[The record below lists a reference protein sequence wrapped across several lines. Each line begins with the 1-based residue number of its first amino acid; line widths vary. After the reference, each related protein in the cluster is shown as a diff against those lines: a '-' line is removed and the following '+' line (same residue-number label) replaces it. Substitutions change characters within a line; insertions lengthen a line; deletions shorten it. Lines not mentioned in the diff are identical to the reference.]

1 MSRRLLKK
9 KSTDKSS
16 SRSHLEDIN
25 TYTSLNINKQVK
37 ESTKPEEEEVCA
49 DLFGNQAD
57 DNGTLDLLQKKRSDT
72 ITADLEP
79 KQPTSQES
87 NKLPWDSSDFVSEK
101 KERIQDKYIFQK
113 PPLGDGLFGTVYKV
127 RHRETGVVRAV
138 KAINKS
144 KAKVNNLKDLLND
157 VEILK
162 KLDHPN
168 IIKVYE
174 FFQDPSYYFIV
185 TEYCSGGELFERIM
199 AEKQFT
205 EKKAASMMRDML
217 SAIVYC
223 HDKNLVHCDLKP
235 ENVLY
240 SCSHPTDSTLKI
252 IDFGNSNFCEP
263 GTTLKNKLGTVY
275 YVAPEVLKG
284 AYNNK
289 CDVWSLG
296 VILYL
301 LLSGKPPFNGPSD
314 QKIFEKIFKG
324 DYSMDGPEWTAI
336 SKEAK
341 DLISKMLTYN
351 FDDRISAR
359 DCLSHP
365 WFQCMLE
372 AKELRMDLPIGR
384 RSIRNLKDFRKK
396 NKLQEAIL
404 YFLVNQLTSS
414 EEKNELLKQFLAID
428 KDGDGLLTMDDLIK
442 AYEKTG
448 MDTEEAIL
456 TAKQTISNVDKSESG
471 AINYTEFIT
480 ATISKRKLFS
490 QDRLQHAFKMFD
502 VDNKKYITVGELKSI
517 FNSGVFLNI
526 NDEIWNNM
534 VEKFS
539 SEGKID
545 YETFCKMMV
554 EFTENEKVTQSIRN
568 SQLH

>member
-1 MSRRLLKK
+1 
-9 KSTDKSS
+9 
-16 SRSHLEDIN
+16 
-25 TYTSLNINKQVK
+25 
-37 ESTKPEEEEVCA
+37 
-49 DLFGNQAD
+49 
-57 DNGTLDLLQKKRSDT
+57 
-72 ITADLEP
+72 
-79 KQPTSQES
+79 
-87 NKLPWDSSDFVSEK
+87 
-101 KERIQDKYIFQK
+101 
-113 PPLGDGLFGTVYKV
+113 
-127 RHRETGVVRAV
+127 
-138 KAINKS
+138 
-144 KAKVNNLKDLLND
+144 
-157 VEILK
+157 
-162 KLDHPN
+162 
-168 IIKVYE
+168 
-174 FFQDPSYYFIV
+174 
-185 TEYCSGGELFERIM
+185 
-199 AEKQFT
+199 
-205 EKKAASMMRDML
+205 MMRDML

-240 SCSHPTDSTLKI
+240 SCSHPTESTLKI

-296 VILYL
+296 VIMYL

-324 DYSMDGPEWTAI
+324 EYNMDGPEWTAI

-341 DLISKMLTYN
+341 DLISKMLTYK

-372 AKELRMDLPIGR
+372 AKEIRMDLPIGR
-384 RSIRNLKDFRKK
+384 RSLRNLKDFRKK

-442 AYEKTG
+442 AY
-448 MDTEEAIL
+448 
-456 TAKQTISNVDKSESG
+456 
-471 AINYTEFIT
+471 
-480 ATISKRKLFS
+480 
-490 QDRLQHAFKMFD
+490 
-502 VDNKKYITVGELKSI
+502 
-517 FNSGVFLNI
+517 
-526 NDEIWNNM
+526 
-534 VEKFS
+534 
-539 SEGKID
+539 
-545 YETFCKMMV
+545 
-554 EFTENEKVTQSIRN
+554 
-568 SQLH
+568 